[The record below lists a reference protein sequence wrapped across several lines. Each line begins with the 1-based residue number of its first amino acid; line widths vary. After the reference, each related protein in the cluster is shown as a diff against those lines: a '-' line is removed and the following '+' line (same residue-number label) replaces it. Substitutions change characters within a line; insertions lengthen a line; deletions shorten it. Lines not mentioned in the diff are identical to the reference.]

1 VQICDS
7 VYSFSEPA
15 GLPEMEIVFI
25 HGLQIS
31 DYREA
36 FWKTWVAG
44 KRDGDGK
51 EVIWPL
57 AWLGKEFPR
66 ARILSL
72 SYDSSALKTNTTGR
86 MDGYALG
93 ETLVQEMVELAK
105 VGQQSNCP
113 VVFVCHSLGGIVV
126 KWIVMQAHA
135 RQSGTDGPKYVSFL
149 QNIAGF
155 HYYATPHDGSKL
167 ADLASYL
174 PKMGKMVKELEVM
187 PKMGKMVKE
196 LQVINDNLGRLNGQF
211 EQVEKEHFA
220 NKWQFAVIAE
230 THKTVYVSCLN
241 FSARCCMDPVDHPC
255 GDRLCK

>member
-1 VQICDS
+1 

-126 KWIVMQAHA
+126 KWIVMKAHA

-149 QNIAGF
+149 QNITGF

>member
-174 PKMGKMVKELEVM
+174 PKMGKMVKELEV
-187 PKMGKMVKE
+187 
-196 LQVINDNLGRLNGQF
+196 INDNLGRLNGEF